1 MFVTKKVVPYG
12 VFLQIRIEKEN
23 IKDLNFKN
31 VGKVI
36 LENLLENIIIKNFKI
51 IIRVYEENVEKEL

>member
-1 MFVTKKVVPYG
+1 MVPYG